1 MKHMIGKSELS
12 RNWRILA
19 GIRKKLIFEAIDG
32 KLFTVAIQVKG
43 VPTMENP
50 TTIQEI
56 VQRLENLSPGQQR
69 QVLDFTLEL
78 SGESPRGISGKE
90 LLEFAAELFPPE
102 DIEQIKR
109 AIEEDCGQIDESE
122 W

>member
-1 MKHMIGKSELS
+1 
-12 RNWRILA
+12 
-19 GIRKKLIFEAIDG
+19 
-32 KLFTVAIQVKG
+32 
-43 VPTMENP
+43 MENP
-50 TTIQEI
+50 KTIQEI
-56 VQRLENLSPGQQR
+56 VERLEKLTLGQQR

-78 SGESPRGISGKE
+78 SGESPSGISGKE
-90 LLEFAAELFPPE
+90 LLEFAAGVFPPE

>member
-1 MKHMIGKSELS
+1 
-12 RNWRILA
+12 
-19 GIRKKLIFEAIDG
+19 
-32 KLFTVAIQVKG
+32 
-43 VPTMENP
+43 MENS

-56 VQRLENLSPGQQR
+56 VQRLENLSPRKQR

-78 SGESPRGISGKE
+78 SGESPKGILLQE
-90 LLEFAAELFPPE
+90 LLEFAAGLFPPE
-102 DIEQIKR
+102 DIKQIKQ